1 MKTIDRDLKNLIFR
15 IIQVLANLDFQC
27 AKFKWQN
34 IKLGSFYEKKLCLTK
49 QL

>member
-1 MKTIDRDLKNLIFR
+1 MKIIDRDLKNLIFR
-15 IIQVLANLDFQC
+15 MIQVLANLDFQC

-34 IKLGSFYEKKLCLTK
+34 IRLGSFYEKKLCLTK

>member
-1 MKTIDRDLKNLIFR
+1 MKIIDRDLKSLIFR
-15 IIQVLANLDFQC
+15 MIQVLANLDFQC

-34 IKLGSFYEKKLCLTK
+34 IRLGSFYEKKLCLTK